1 MSEAK
6 RGLPEGIKWSEYTL
20 LKQIPIT
27 EEYDANDDGIY
38 IKEYNAKLKKFEK
51 RLICEAI
58 AIVAVNRDRSRD
70 EEFTEVQFLDYSLGT
85 PKVIS
90 KQIATKALTKK
101 EGIEELQAA
110 GFTITNDMS
119 FKKFISL
126 VKSNLNALTRK
137 GIKNTNTKRYNGSS
151 KYGFEVID
159 GEKNYDNFIGVDNP
173 ILPNSA
179 YTNFDK
185 NLLKKKKGTLE
196 GFINYLD
203 WISEGSKCETI
214 FKQIVAIALTSVV
227 KAFVGDTVDNPEYC
241 IASPTST
248 GKGFFGNIIAGIW
261 GAIGK
266 ENTIRTSS
274 SSSLAG
280 LKALKDRLNIVPII
294 LDDIQDKLADKRGID
309 ELRDWIYEH
318 TNGTNTVKAQADRSI
333 SQYNYSWEN
342 TLIMFS
348 EKEDLSQLK
357 DGGATRFV
365 LYKTGLKR
373 ATSKSSSEFVSVR
386 NVNEID
392 KKQRQNYGWLAE
404 AFIKKMQ
411 YYYKCHSIDTEF
423 DKVCKE
429 YATKMN
435 CTTKDASLYALVEY
449 TYNLAYKFEL
459 LPKRWGKMTFEE
471 NMKDYERN
479 RVISTDEEI
488 YNLLRDRVLTQT
500 SSYIDENIKLK
511 KEQYEEREKEN
522 QAVRGRIAIKEYNYQ
537 NYKIAIIPKDVFGQN
552 IIDLEKKHDLNSM
565 KVNPKNWIE
574 NGWLLPDTRGSVTH
588 DSTNITREYNKN
600 DDMCRSKERCYWLV
614 LQNLDAIETPED
626 FEELVEKFEEK
637 SAEASKKQEE
647 DRQKLKDLKDKLI
660 PCRQEGMMNI
670 PVGTIEK

>member
-1 MSEAK
+1 MEKTKGA
-6 RGLPEGIKWSEYTL
+6 LPEGIKWSEYTL

-27 EEYDANDDGIY
+27 DDYDATDDGIY
-38 IKEYNAKLKKFEK
+38 IKEYNAKIKKFEK
-51 RLICEAI
+51 RLVCEALS
-58 AIVAVNRDRSRD
+58 IVAVNRDRSRD

-90 KQIATKALTKK
+90 KQIATKSLTKK

-126 VKSNLNALTRK
+126 VKSNLNTLTRK

-196 GFINYLD
+196 GFIKYLD
-203 WISEGSKCETI
+203 WVSEGSKCETI

-248 GKGFFGNIIAGIW
+248 GKGFFGNIIAAIW

-280 LKALKDRLNIVPII
+280 LKALKDRLNVIPII

-373 ATSKSSSEFVSVR
+373 ATSKSSSEFISVR

-392 KKQRQNYGWLAE
+392 KKQRQNYGHLAE

-411 YYYKCHSIDTEF
+411 YYYKGHSIDAEF

-449 TYNLAYKFEL
+449 TYNLAYKFGL
-459 LPKRWGKMTFEE
+459 LPERWGKMTFEE

-500 SSYIDENIKLK
+500 SSYIDEKIKMTTA
-511 KEQYEEREKEN
+511 QYEEREKN
-522 QAVRGRIAIKEYNYQ
+522 GQAIRGRIAFRDFNGQKC
-537 NYKIAIIPKDVFGQN
+537 KVAIIPKDVFQQN
-552 IIDLEKKHDLNSM
+552 VYDLEKKHDLNNI
-565 KVNPKNWIE
+565 KINPKNWVE
-574 NGWLLPDTRGSVTH
+574 NGWLIPNTNGRTDH
-588 DSTNITREYNKN
+588 DGTNITREFNKA
-600 DDMCRSKERCYWLV
+600 DDMLRTKERCFWLI
-614 LQNLDAIETPED
+614 LHNLDAMDTDEEFDEFVDRMQSKLDAKDQKLED
-626 FEELVEKFEEK
+626 
-637 SAEASKKQEE
+637 
-647 DRQKLKDLKDKLI
+647 DRQKLKDLKQKLV
-660 PCRQEGMMNI
+660 PQQQEGMMNVPSGI
-670 PVGTIEK
+670 